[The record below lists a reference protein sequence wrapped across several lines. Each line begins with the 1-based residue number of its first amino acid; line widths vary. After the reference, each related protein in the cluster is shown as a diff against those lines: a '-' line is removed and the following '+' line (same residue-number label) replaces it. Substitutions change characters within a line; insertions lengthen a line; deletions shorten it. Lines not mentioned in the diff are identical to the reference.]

1 MLSAFT
7 KNLVEQ
13 VWYQEDERGR
23 ERERER
29 REEGRAYARGDR
41 GREVLPIFATKPDLR
56 NLDVWIKISEQF
68 AYSAILLKLDI
79 GTLSSKI
86 YSPGVNKR

>member
-23 ERERER
+23 EREREKER
-29 REEGRAYARGDR
+29 RGKRDAHMHEESGGR
-41 GREVLPIFATKPDLR
+41 
-56 NLDVWIKISEQF
+56 
-68 AYSAILLKLDI
+68 
-79 GTLSSKI
+79 
-86 YSPGVNKR
+86 